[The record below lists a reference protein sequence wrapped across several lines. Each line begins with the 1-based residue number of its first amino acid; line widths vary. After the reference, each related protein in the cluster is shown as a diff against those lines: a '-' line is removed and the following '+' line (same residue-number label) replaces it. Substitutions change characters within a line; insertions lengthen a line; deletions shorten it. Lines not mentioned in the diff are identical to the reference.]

1 MITLS
6 YDGTDFTFPNLSD
19 HPVGWEESDVQRGR
33 VARHWA
39 ISGIVSR
46 EDAAALSDLFRAWQ
60 ADRILDGDPKE
71 TGIVGVTVDFEGE
84 APGFEW
90 TTAIPCW
97 FVSAPAI
104 EMAGAFCRVS
114 VTVVDAA
121 EALAI
126 LLAEIEDETE
136 DEDVLELGTMT
147 FGSAVVNLRQR
158 PNGYTDLPGIALN
171 SSGRHV
177 ITGPL
182 LPTEILRIEGWV
194 DDTNLPLL
202 EEWVED
208 VTSETPTQGQFFLTE
223 WSEPKA
229 DKRVQNG
236 VMDIYYDVTFTVTKI
251 R

>member
-1 MITLS
+1 MITLEYLTNS
-6 YDGTDFTFPNLSD
+6 YTFPNLSD

-46 EDAAALSDLFRAWQ
+46 EDAATISDLFRAWQ

-71 TGIVGVTVDFEGE
+71 TGIIGVTVDFTGE

-90 TTAIPCW
+90 TTSIPCW
-97 FVSAPAI
+97 FVSAPQI
-104 EMAGAFCRVS
+104 QMAGIFCRVS
-114 VTVVDAA
+114 LTVVDAE

-126 LLAEIEDETE
+126 LLAEVEDETK
-136 DEDVLELGTMT
+136 DEDVLQLGTFV
-147 FGSAVVNLRQR
+147 FGGAVVNLTQR
-158 PNGYTDLPGIALN
+158 PEGFTDLPGVALN

-177 ITGPL
+177 ITGAL
-182 LPTEILRIEGWV
+182 NLTQILRIEGWV
-194 DDTNLPLL
+194 DGSNLPLL
-202 EEWVED
+202 EQWAED
-208 VTSETPTQGQFFLTE
+208 VTSLTPTQGDYFLTE

-236 VMDIYYDVTFTVTKI
+236 VMDIYFDVNFTVTKI